1 VIGLALGR
9 FAASDTF
16 GYGANGYEAKEK
28 MQVIPCLPSNF
39 ARCTPTA
46 LVATRFT

>member
-16 GYGANGYEAKEK
+16 GYEAKEK